1 MIVLMGIK
9 HSGKTSLGKL
19 AAEYFNIPFM
29 DLDNLLEKE
38 YSKDRKFNFRE
49 IYNILGQTGFKD
61 LETTALSNIQ
71 MNKKGILAL
80 GGGTIDNP
88 DAIKF
93 ITKSD
98 TRVFLDTEEQ
108 ILHKRVEK
116 NGFPPFL
123 VKSPEK
129 LFSEL
134 YKRRRFLYK
143 NFATITIKF
152 SDEKPKR
159 MLEIL
164 LKNIEDKT

>member
-1 MIVLMGIK
+1 MIILMGVK
-9 HSGKTSLGKL
+9 HSGKTTLGKL
-19 AAEYFNIPFM
+19 LAESLNVPFL
-29 DLDNLLEKE
+29 DLDYLIEE
-38 YSKDRKFNFRE
+38 QYSKDRKYNFRE
-49 IYNILGQTGFKD
+49 IYNILGQSGFAD
-61 LETTALSNIQ
+61 LETAAVSNIPA
-71 MNKKGILAL
+71 NKKGILAL

-88 DAIKF
+88 GAIKF

-108 ILHKRVEK
+108 ILYKRIEK

-134 YKRRRFLYK
+134 YYRRRLLYK
-143 NFATITIKF
+143 NFATITVEL
-152 SDEKPKR
+152 SDEKPNE

-164 LKNIEDKT
+164 LKKLRL